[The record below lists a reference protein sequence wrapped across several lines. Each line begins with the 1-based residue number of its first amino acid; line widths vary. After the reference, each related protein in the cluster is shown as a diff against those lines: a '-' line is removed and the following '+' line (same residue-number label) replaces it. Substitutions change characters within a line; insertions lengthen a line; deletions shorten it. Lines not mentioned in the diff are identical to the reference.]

1 MVAPNT
7 TESLVRRA
15 KDGDRAAFE
24 ALTESCGDRLEST
37 VRSRIGPTI
46 KGRIQV
52 EDILQE
58 TYLRAFQSVDRF
70 QLRTD
75 DSFYHWLCG
84 IAEHLIWNVA
94 QKRGGTEL
102 HLVHDV
108 VSDDASP
115 SKGLRREE
123 RLTRLKAAL
132 DHLSREA
139 WLYRR
144 AQHEWR

>member
-24 ALTESCGDRLEST
+24 ALTESCRGRLEST

-70 QLRTD
+70 QLRTATP
-75 DSFYHWLCG
+75 STMLSRLVGEVRAVFRRQP
-84 IAEHLIWNVA
+84 IEA
-94 QKRGGTEL
+94 TE
-102 HLVHDV
+102 V
-108 VSDDASP
+108 P
-115 SKGLRREE
+115 R
-123 RLTRLKAAL
+123 TRL
-132 DHLSREA
+132 SRSSIPVRKSA
-139 WLYRR
+139 SSSSTVRFSAVQAR
-144 AQHEWR
+144 TPRSV